1 MVRGDHGNLGPQL
14 FLATEEQIVPQ
25 GGMRQCRKTL
35 LVVMDRLLVILVAL
49 FLDGASGS
57 GHNN

>member
-1 MVRGDHGNLGPQL
+1 METRVHGCSWLLRNS
-14 FLATEEQIVPQ
+14 FVPQ
-25 GGMRQCRKTL
+25 GGMRQCRETL

-57 GHNN
+57 GHSN